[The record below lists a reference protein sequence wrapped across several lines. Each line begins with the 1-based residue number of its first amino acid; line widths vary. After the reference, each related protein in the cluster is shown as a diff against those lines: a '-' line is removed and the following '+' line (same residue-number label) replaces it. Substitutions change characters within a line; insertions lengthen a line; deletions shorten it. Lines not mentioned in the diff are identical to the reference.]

1 MEMQLPLSVSATSPP
16 GAPVTNA
23 KAKLALYLSRNPF
36 PRGWTFGFFF
46 REKMRA
52 IHDVAPASM
61 TGPILEIGGGQS
73 GLTQLLYPGASVVN
87 IDIDERL
94 GRAEANRRPG
104 TSFVCG
110 DAVRLPFA
118 DHAFGC
124 VTLFDLLE
132 HVPDDRAAAAE
143 ILRVLRPSGT
153 ILLSTPNDR
162 WRYPYYRAIAS
173 FCPSEEELF
182 REWGHVRRGYAL
194 DDLVRLFRDPPEA
207 TSSFNNALTVI
218 GHDVAFSRL
227 PWRLRH
233 VLCML
238 LWPVTF
244 LGYSLRS
251 LRGTEIV
258 GRWRAPAG

>member
-1 MEMQLPLSVSATSPP
+1 MCCWWTMQIKKSELRRF
-16 GAPVTNA
+16 
-23 KAKLALYLSRNPF
+23 LSRNPF
-36 PRGWTFGFFF
+36 PRRWTFGFFF

-52 IHDVAPASM
+52 IHDVAPDAVE
-61 TGPILEIGGGQS
+61 GPVLEVGGGQS

-87 IDIDERL
+87 VDIDEHL
-94 GRAEANRRPG
+94 GRAEANHRPG
-104 TSFVCG
+104 THFVCG
-110 DAVRLPFA
+110 DAARLPFA

-124 VTLFDLLE
+124 VTLFDLIE
-132 HVPDDRAAAAE
+132 HVPDDRAAASE
-143 ILRVLRPSGT
+143 ILRVLRPGGT

-162 WRYPYYRAIAS
+162 WRYPYYRAMAP

-194 DDLVRLFRDPPEA
+194 DVLVMLFRDLPEA

-218 GHDVAFSRL
+218 SHDVAFSRL
-227 PWRLRH
+227 PWRVRH
-233 VLCML
+233 SLCML

-251 LRGTEIV
+251 LPGTEIV
-258 GRWRAPAG
+258 GRWSAPSS